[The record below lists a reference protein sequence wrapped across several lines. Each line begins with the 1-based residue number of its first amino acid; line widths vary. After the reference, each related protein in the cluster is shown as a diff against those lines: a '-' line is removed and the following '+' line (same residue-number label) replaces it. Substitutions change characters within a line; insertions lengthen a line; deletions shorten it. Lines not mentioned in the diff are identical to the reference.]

1 MNLKQIASALALVSL
16 GLAAN
21 ASASVIP
28 SGVLN
33 DVSLDTV
40 TQTWGWTLISESNYG
55 GGLSIADLF
64 AGHKD
69 YVMIGAMR
77 KDSGVIDV
85 LAADKYST
93 VTTYTAW
100 NQTNVSNNVG
110 WYFNGYSMGF
120 AGATDS
126 IMQSSADTAG
136 MDERD
141 RLSWHTSSAIDYWNQ
156 NPNIAPDFVFN
167 GWRSGNNEWIY
178 QGSDWERVVF
188 TLDSAASTNG
198 NSVPEPGSMALL
210 LAGAFG
216 AAAVRRQR
224 GKNRA

>member
-1 MNLKQIASALALVSL
+1 MKFKQIASALALVSL

-55 GGLSIADLF
+55 GGMSIADLF

-69 YVMIGAMR
+69 YVMIGAMH

-85 LAADKYST
+85 LAADQYTT
-93 VTTYTAW
+93 VTTYTAL

-120 AGATDS
+120 AGATDFIS
-126 IMQSSADTAG
+126 QTTADTANL
-136 MDERD
+136 DERD
-141 RLSWHTSSAIDYWNQ
+141 RLSWHTSSNIDFWSQ
-156 NPNIAPDFVFN
+156 DSGIAPAFVFN

-188 TLDSAASTNG
+188 TLDSTASTAG

-210 LAGAFG
+210 LAGVIG

-224 GKNRA
+224 KNRA